1 MAVHETSLVVQLLKV
16 HLPMQ
21 GMWIHPWLENKDPSM
36 PHSNQ
41 ACTRQLLSPYAAAK
55 TQHS

>member
-21 GMWIHPWLENKDPSM
+21 GMWVHPWLENKDPSC
-36 PHSNQ
+36 PTATKPALGS
-41 ACTRQLLSPYAAAK
+41 Y
-55 TQHS
+55 